1 MNAPLPALWIDIPA
15 LRAVSR
21 CADELGV
28 SAYVVGGYVRDCFL
42 GRRTGH
48 DLDVVVLG
56 DAEPLARAVAK
67 ALGGSKVSVFKSYGT
82 AHTKTPV
89 GELEFVSAR
98 KESYRSESRN
108 PTVEPGTLKDDQL
121 RRDFTINALAIG
133 LHAAEKGHLLD
144 PFEGVQDLEKRLL
157 RTPLSA
163 EETFSDDPL
172 RMLRA
177 ARFAAQLNFDLA
189 PDVVDAL
196 SSQAERI
203 KIITGERVH
212 EELNKLL
219 KAPQPSIG
227 LAHLYTSGL
236 LAHFL
241 PEVAALAGVD
251 EVEGHLHKDNF
262 WHTLEVV
269 DNVARVSDHLWLRWA
284 ALLHDIGK
292 PVTKRFV
299 RGTGWTF
306 HNHEF
311 VGGKMAKKVFERL
324 RMPLNEKMALV
335 VKMVQMSSRPI
346 AVVSDDAT
354 DSAVRRL
361 LFEAGEDIDLLMQL
375 CEADIT
381 TKNPNKKKRY
391 LENFQRVRRKLV
403 EVEEKD
409 RMRNWQPPVDG
420 AQLMDWFALTPGP
433 EIGLLKN
440 AIREAIL
447 DGEIENTFEAARV
460 FAYRKAVEIGLTP
473 ATPL

>member
-1 MNAPLPALWIDIPA
+1 
-15 LRAVSR
+15 
-21 CADELGV
+21 
-28 SAYVVGGYVRDCFL
+28 
-42 GRRTGH
+42 
-48 DLDVVVLG
+48 
-56 DAEPLARAVAK
+56 
-67 ALGGSKVSVFKSYGT
+67 
-82 AHTKTPV
+82 
-89 GELEFVSAR
+89 
-98 KESYRSESRN
+98 
-108 PTVEPGTLKDDQL
+108 
-121 RRDFTINALAIG
+121 
-133 LHAAEKGHLLD
+133 
-144 PFEGVQDLEKRLL
+144 
-157 RTPLSA
+157 
-163 EETFSDDPL
+163 
-172 RMLRA
+172 
-177 ARFAAQLNFDLA
+177 
-189 PDVVDAL
+189 
-196 SSQAERI
+196 
-203 KIITGERVH
+203 
-212 EELNKLL
+212 
-219 KAPQPSIG
+219 
-227 LAHLYTSGL
+227 
-236 LAHFL
+236 
-241 PEVAALAGVD
+241 
-251 EVEGHLHKDNF
+251 
-262 WHTLEVV
+262 
-269 DNVARVSDHLWLRWA
+269 
-284 ALLHDIGK
+284 
-292 PVTKRFV
+292 V

-391 LENFQRVRRKLV
+391 LENFQRVRSKLG

-460 FAYRKAVEIGLTP
+460 FAHRKAVEIGLTP